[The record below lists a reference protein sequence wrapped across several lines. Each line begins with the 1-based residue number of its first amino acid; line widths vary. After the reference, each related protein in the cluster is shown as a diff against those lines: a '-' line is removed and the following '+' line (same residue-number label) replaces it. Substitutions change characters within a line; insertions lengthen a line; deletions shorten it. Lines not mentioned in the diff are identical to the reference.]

1 MQEGQEPLPHLAMR
15 VWLAVWEINRKQ
27 FKCDS
32 LRQLSYN
39 RERDEGGQVGWT
51 LSHGREWRLKLWDVL
66 YWDHSHGGL
75 YSWRKGNTVFNSA
88 QYANCAQLN
97 QFTVF
102 EIKVTFWV
110 WFCFEIGSLIQFR
123 PASNSLCSSRLSW
136 SLDPLAS
143 SFQVLVCVAS
153 RSELCIRSKFSGPI
167 EEESIFTRHQV
178 K

>member
-1 MQEGQEPLPHLAMR
+1 MQEGQEPLPHLAMW
-15 VWLAVWEINRKQ
+15 VWLAVWEISRKQ

-51 LSHGREWRLKLWDVL
+51 LSHGREWRLKLWDIL
-66 YWDHSHGGL
+66 YWNH
-75 YSWRKGNTVFNSA
+75 TVGFTLEEKETQFSIVHNI
-88 QYANCAQLN
+88 ANCAQLN

-110 WFCFEIGSLIQFR
+110 WFCFETGSLIQFR
-123 PASNSLCSSRLSW
+123 LASNSLCSSRLSW

-143 SFQVLVCVAS
+143 SFQVLACAACW
-153 RSELCIRSKFSGPI
+153 SELCIRSKFSGPI